1 MTFSFLLRGSLEL
14 TLVFF
19 GLVVIA
25 VFTQHTKESASKSL
39 PVFLR
44 ALLKAAPPLILTGLA
59 WYLDR
64 PLIAALFL
72 FCGTGDILLDLQE
85 DTRPWAFNAGAISFA
100 VALMCVCVA
109 SYQNQLPDRP
119 LLPLSLTNM
128 VIALF
133 LLRGVLPKLNGAQ
146 RMLEVSYFGMLIVS
160 NIFASTSIVPVFLGS
175 SLWFISDL
183 SIGLGNKMSDAPAN
197 SLETL
202 GLYDLGLYFLAIGFL
217 SG

>member
-25 VFTQHTKESASKSL
+25 VFTQLTKTTTSKSL

-44 ALLKAAPPLILTGLA
+44 ALLKAAPALLLTGLA

-72 FCGTGDILLDLQE
+72 FCSLGDILLDLPE
-85 DTRPWAFNAGAISFA
+85 DRYPFGFQIGAISFA
-100 VALMCVCVA
+100 AALVCVCIA
-109 SYQNQLPDRP
+109 SYQNQLPGRP
-119 LLPLSLTNM
+119 LVPLSLTNIA
-128 VIALF
+128 IALF
-133 LLRGVLPKLNGAQ
+133 VLRWVLPKLKGSQ
-146 RMLEVSYFGMLIVS
+146 RILEVSYFAMLIVA
-160 NIFASTSIVPVFLGS
+160 NVFASTSTVPVFLGS
-175 SLWFISDL
+175 SLWFMSDL
-183 SIGLGNKMSDAPAN
+183 SIGLGSKVTDDPAN
-197 SLETL
+197 SLDTL

-217 SG
+217 NS